1 MTARSIVAVATLG
14 AAFAFIA
21 NSWLALQPS
30 YYMVVN
36 YNLGYVGCAL
46 SLAPLSFLGIFTFML
61 IVRLWKGRLNLETLT
76 LVYCIA
82 MMTAFF
88 CNHYFPWYIPG
99 SVFTSR
105 AIEPDLS
112 IKYFPWYMAPS
123 KSIITDMI
131 YGGASTSIA
140 EWLPSLIFWSIFQ
153 WIFGLFS
160 ISMAMVLRRSWL
172 DVEKLPFPHTQIM
185 YTFMSK
191 ASGKQGDLLNRLGL
205 PLIIGIII
213 GLVVQVPIFMT
224 FIFPWFPDIY
234 AWKVN
239 NCYFGATWV
248 TPESP
253 LAPVAGFQTFN
264 KWPPFY
270 ALFYLVPAFVLKS
283 YLLSFLI
290 FLILTQIFYSMG
302 YYTGLLEN
310 PGCGRNWCPPNP
322 GQSPPIKWYAVS
334 NIGGPI
340 GLALWYIIM
349 NRSYLLVTLRA
360 AIGSRGNVEEL
371 ESKEALSYRSTW
383 ILFIGSMLGMI
394 AFFSI
399 IAPPQSTNGLIA
411 ILIVPLVGIVWNIGA
426 RVFAYTG
433 FNGVVYRGAGTAFV
447 WNLWPQ
453 QPIPITEE
461 WFTHMFMQRTLI
473 TDGSYG
479 YGWSGAFPALLSS
492 FKMGELTGTSNRKI
506 IKVALIV
513 LLVVPFF
520 SLLSMVT
527 LSHLFGASRFAEYS
541 DMGSNVVMRFAYEGS
556 HESWPAKSP
565 YQFEVALGII
575 MVGLLG
581 YLHSRFI
588 WFPLEPIGWLMS
600 ISEHTQLEGVWTS
613 ILVAYVAKSITLRV
627 GGSKAYEEYGVP
639 VASGMMIGT
648 AIAILLGGFVG
659 AIRFFFPF

>member
-1 MTARSIVAVATLG
+1 
-14 AAFAFIA
+14 
-21 NSWLALQPS
+21 
-30 YYMVVN
+30 
-36 YNLGYVGCAL
+36 
-46 SLAPLSFLGIFTFML
+46 
-61 IVRLWKGRLNLETLT
+61 
-76 LVYCIA
+76 
-82 MMTAFF
+82 
-88 CNHYFPWYIPG
+88 
-99 SVFTSR
+99 
-105 AIEPDLS
+105 
-112 IKYFPWYMAPS
+112 
-123 KSIITDMI
+123 
-131 YGGASTSIA
+131 
-140 EWLPSLIFWSIFQ
+140 
-153 WIFGLFS
+153 
-160 ISMAMVLRRSWL
+160 
-172 DVEKLPFPHTQIM
+172 
-185 YTFMSK
+185 
-191 ASGKQGDLLNRLGL
+191 
-205 PLIIGIII
+205 
-213 GLVVQVPIFMT
+213 
-224 FIFPWFPDIY
+224 
-234 AWKVN
+234 
-239 NCYFGATWV
+239 
-248 TPESP
+248 
-253 LAPVAGFQTFN
+253 
-264 KWPPFY
+264 
-270 ALFYLVPAFVLKS
+270 
-283 YLLSFLI
+283 
-290 FLILTQIFYSMG
+290 
-302 YYTGLLEN
+302 
-310 PGCGRNWCPPNP
+310 
-322 GQSPPIKWYAVS
+322 
-334 NIGGPI
+334 
-340 GLALWYIIM
+340 M

-433 FNGVVYRGAGTAFV
+433 FNGVVYSGAGTAFV

-506 IKVALIV
+506 IKVALVV